1 MMSNHMPA
9 IELPGDPRRILIL
22 KPSALGDI
30 VHTLPILNLLR
41 IRWPKAH
48 IAWLVNPAF
57 AGILEG
63 HPQLDEVIR
72 FERHRFGH
80 GWWHPGA
87 AIDFFQFVYALRQ
100 KRFDLVIDLQGLF
113 RSGWLARA
121 TGAALRV
128 GFADARELGWIFYTH
143 RVDVHTWNQH
153 ALERYLNIAEALN
166 CGRRPIVFEFPPAKA
181 LDEPI
186 TGPYAV
192 LLPGTNWETKKWP
205 IESFAELVRPLRER
219 FGLLSVVAGAKDC
232 VPLAARVRE
241 LNPGEAIVDLAGKT
255 TLPELIWLLSRAAV
269 VIANDSGPM
278 HIAAALGRPLV
289 TLYGPTDPIMTG
301 PFERMDTVLKLDI
314 VCSPCLSRRCSHR
327 SCLRW
332 IGAGA
337 ALAAV
342 DSQLG
347 GSSPS
352 LAGPLAGR
360 SSSS

>member
-1 MMSNHMPA
+1 MAP
-9 IELPGDPRRILIL
+9 IELPGDPRRILII

-41 IRWPKAH
+41 IRWPRAH

-57 AGILEG
+57 AGILDG

-80 GWWHPGA
+80 GWWHAGA

-113 RSGWLARA
+113 RSGWLAQA
-121 TGAALRV
+121 TGSAVRV

-153 ALERYLNIAEALN
+153 ALERYLNITDALQ
-166 CGRRPIVFEFPPAKA
+166 CGRQPIVFEFPPAKA
-181 LDEPI
+181 LNEPI

-205 IESFAELVRPLRER
+205 IESFAELVQPLRER
-219 FGLLSVVAGAKDC
+219 FGLLSVVAGAQDC
-232 VPLAARVRE
+232 VELAASVRA
-241 LNPGEAIVDLAGKT
+241 LNPSEGIIDLAGKT
-255 TLPELIWLLSRAAV
+255 SLPELISLLSGAAV

-301 PFERMDTVLKLDI
+301 PYERMDTVLRLDI

-332 IGAGA
+332 IGARAVLDAVAEQLSGA
-337 ALAAV
+337 RL
-342 DSQLG
+342 
-347 GSSPS
+347 S
-352 LAGPLAGR
+352 LAGPHAGR
-360 SSSS
+360 LN